1 MTRLTTALDGEDGDE
16 YDNKNSDAK
25 SRFANNVNKISRNK
39 IMMNQ
44 NRYLIKYAKAN
55 MSDKDS
61 QKNHTH
67 PIMEEEAAN
76 NKKIKQV
83 KPSVYSGKD

>member
-1 MTRLTTALDGEDGDE
+1 
-16 YDNKNSDAK
+16 
-25 SRFANNVNKISRNK
+25 
-39 IMMNQ
+39 MNQ
-44 NRYLIKYAKAN
+44 NHAKAN

-67 PIMEEEAAN
+67 PMMEEEAAN

-83 KPSVYSGKD
+83 KPSVFSGKD